1 MSEIIKNEQDD
12 IESLT
17 VNLLNKEFT
26 FRCSGEQAAKLRQA
40 STYLN
45 DKMLVI
51 SNHDRTRG
59 FESVAVMAAI
69 NLCAE
74 LIENQSSSINKR
86 KIVQRL
92 EQLQGRIES
101 VLQTEEQLELTL
113 I

>member
-1 MSEIIKNEQDD
+1 MSEIIKNAQDN

-26 FRCSGEQAAKLRQA
+26 FHCSSEQAAKLGQA
-40 STYLN
+40 AAYLN
-45 DKMLVI
+45 DKMLAI
-51 SNHDRTRG
+51 SARDRMRG

-92 EQLQGRIES
+92 EQLQGRIET
-101 VLQTEEQLELTL
+101 VLQTEEQLELAL